1 MIVTGGQTTSR
12 MCRRHF
18 WYYSGN
24 KNNNNYKKNLNPSR
38 LMMSGSEC
46 LRVLD
51 EVLISRHTMVSF
63 TARSWTQW
71 INSGY

>member
-1 MIVTGGQTTSR
+1 MIVTGGQRTSR

-18 WYYSGN
+18 WYFSATGN

-51 EVLISRHTMVSF
+51 EVPDLRTHDGVVHSPELDSVD
-63 TARSWTQW
+63 
-71 INSGY
+71 